1 MPARQMFSGV
11 MQHCKSLFLREFQEV
26 RECSPDLEARLA
38 SVPGLLTSLF
48 EHVSEMKQKRRKK
61 NKVRFSAL
69 AEIFPDR
76 EEEEG
81 PGMESEG
88 GSSTRSR
95 SRVVRFNVSDEE
107 N

>member
-81 PGMESEG
+81 Q
-88 GSSTRSR
+88 GSSPPYWHA
-95 SRVVRFNVSDEE
+95 VQYVRATGRHFWY
-107 N
+107 